1 MAHPFRPAFAL
12 AMTLLALPALPAP
25 ARDVDDSYTVD
36 QRFAQY
42 RDQYPGIG
50 WPAVTWREG
59 QSVLF
64 DRPYKTLGTRTLHL
78 DVFRPA
84 AANGQGLMLVHGG
97 AWRSGA
103 KTHFYALA
111 NLLAQRG
118 YTVFLPEFRL
128 SGEAPYPAG
137 MEDIA
142 EALRWARAHA
152 AEFGLD
158 GAHIAVGGASSGG
171 QMAALL
177 AYAGPSGLFG
187 KVHANALVDLD
198 GVLDMADPDA
208 LHFENAAGAASPFA
222 RWLGGRFEAMPQ
234 RWREAGAASY
244 AGPQSPPTLIV
255 SSGIAR
261 FTVGKDKV
269 LAALER
275 HRIANR
281 EFAFTGA
288 PHDFWLFEPWLS
300 RTAEEIDTFLRPLT
314 PAKAP
319 K

>member
-1 MAHPFRPAFAL
+1 MARSIRSALAL
-12 AMTLLALPALPAP
+12 AMTLLALPTS
-25 ARDVDDSYTVD
+25 AREVDDSYTVD

-42 RDQYPGIG
+42 RDQFPGIA

-84 AANGQGLMLVHGG
+84 TANGQGLVLVHGG
-97 AWRSGA
+97 AWRSGT

-142 EALRWARAHA
+142 DALRWTQAHA
-152 AEFGLD
+152 AEFGLSAD
-158 GAHIAVGGASSGG
+158 HVAVGGASSGG

-177 AYAGPSGLFG
+177 AYAGPDGLFG
-187 KVHANALVDLD
+187 KVKANALIDLD
-198 GVLDMADPDA
+198 GVLDMADADA
-208 LHFENAAGAASPFA
+208 LHFENAAGAESPFA
-222 RWLGGRFEAMPQ
+222 RWLGGSFEAMQQ
-234 RWREAGAASY
+234 RWREASAASHV
-244 AGPQSPPTLIV
+244 GPQSPPTLIV
-255 SSGIAR
+255 SSGIPR
-261 FTVGKDKV
+261 FTVGRQRV
-269 LAALER
+269 IAALDR
-275 HRIANR
+275 HRIGHH
-281 EFAFTGA
+281 EFAFTAA
-288 PHDFWLFEPWLS
+288 PHDFWLFDPWLS
-300 RTAEEIDTFLRPLT
+300 RTATEIDIFLRPLT
-314 PAKAP
+314 PAKGP

>member
-1 MAHPFRPAFAL
+1 MAHPLRPAFAL
-12 AMTLLALPALPAP
+12 AMTLLALPVS
-25 ARDVDDSYTVD
+25 AREVDDSYTVD

-42 RDQYPGIG
+42 RDQYPGIT

-64 DRPYKTLGTRTLHL
+64 DRPYKTVGQRTLHL

-84 AANGQGLMLVHGG
+84 TANGQGLMLVHGG

-103 KTHFYALA
+103 KMHFYALA

-142 EALRWARAHA
+142 DALRWAQAHA
-152 AEFGLD
+152 AEFGMSAD
-158 GAHIAVGGASSGG
+158 HVAVGGASSGG

-177 AYAGPSGLFG
+177 AYAGPDSLFG
-187 KVHANALVDLD
+187 KVKANALIDLD

-208 LHFENAAGAASPFA
+208 LHFENAAGADSPFA
-222 RWLGGRFEAMPQ
+222 RWLGGSFEAMPQ
-234 RWREAGAASY
+234 RWREASAASHV
-244 AGPQSPPTLIV
+244 GPQSPPTLSV
-255 SSGIAR
+255 SSGITR
-261 FTVGKDKV
+261 FTVGRQRV
-269 LAALER
+269 IAALDR
-275 HRIANR
+275 HHIAHH
-281 EFAFTGA
+281 EFVFTGA
-288 PHDFWLFEPWLS
+288 PHDFWLFDPWLS
-300 RTAEEIDTFLRPLT
+300 RTAEEIDMFLRPLT
-314 PAKAP
+314 PAKGP